1 MAVKYLILGNSSAAC
16 AAVDAIR
23 ENDPDGSITM
33 CSPEPYNA
41 YGTPLVSYVV
51 KGTSTLETAYIR
63 KEEWYQRH
71 NITRLFGP
79 GKAGVKL
86 DAAAHVVTLEDGTQ
100 IEYEKCLVAT
110 GSVPFTPP
118 FKGLPENA
126 LNRFTFL
133 TMDKALGVNAYIAK
147 LKEEKGAD
155 YPVKAVVIGG
165 GLIGGKAA
173 EGLAYRCD
181 SVTVL
186 EFAPRMLQAVL
197 DEKGSA
203 MLQDKW
209 REHGVTPMPGYTTEL
224 IYTNND
230 GTLVTGCNLV
240 QVKYGDDGKPYTEQV
255 GSLECDILIT
265 AVGVRPNSAI
275 LVEAGAE
282 QGRGI
287 ICDKHMATSLPDVYA
302 AGDLTS
308 VHNTLTGGEAPLA
321 LWPNANA
328 QGRVAGC
335 AMSGDMEHTY
345 NGSFAINAV
354 GFFDDVSILSCGVN
368 PRDNEMDQYE
378 VKLYV
383 DEEKCQYVRFVC
395 KDDLLYGY
403 ILMNRPDGAGIYSQ
417 VIRERIP
424 LSELPAD
431 VFERPIQELDLP
443 MYFRKRNMR
452 KGFDGGEA

>member
-1 MAVKYLILGNSSAAC
+1 MAIKYLILGNSSAAC

-23 ENDPDGSITM
+23 ELDAQGSITM
-33 CSPEPYNA
+33 VSPEPYNA

-51 KGTSTLETAYIR
+51 KGSSTLESAYIR
-63 KEEWYQRH
+63 TEEWYGRQG
-71 NITRLFGP
+71 ITRVFGP
-79 GKAGVKL
+79 GKGAVKL
-86 DAAAHVVTLEDGTQ
+86 DAAAHTVTLEDGTQ
-100 IEYEKCLVAT
+100 LEYEKCLVAT

-126 LNRFTFL
+126 VNRFTFL
-133 TMDKALGVNAYIAK
+133 TMEKALAVNDYIAQ
-147 LKEEKGAD
+147 LKAEKGAD

-173 EGLAYRCD
+173 EGLAYQCD

-197 DEKGSA
+197 DAAGSEI
-203 MLQDKW
+203 LHEKW
-209 REHGVTPMPGYTTEL
+209 REHGITPLPGYTTEV
-224 IYTNND
+224 IYTNSD
-230 GTLVTGCNLV
+230 GTKVTGCNLV
-240 QVKYGDDGKPYTEQV
+240 EVKYDDEGKPYTEQV
-255 GSLECDILIT
+255 GALECDLLIT
-265 AVGVRPNSAI
+265 AVGVRPNSGI

-287 ICDKHMATSLPDVYA
+287 LCDPHMATSLPDVYA

-308 VHNTLTGGEAPLA
+308 VHNTLTGAEAPLA

-328 QGRVAGC
+328 QGHIAGL
-335 AMSGDMEHTY
+335 AMAGDEEHTY

-368 PRDNEMDQYE
+368 PRDHELPDYD
-378 VKLYV
+378 VHLYV
-383 DEEKCQYVRFVC
+383 DGDQYVRFVS
-395 KDDLLYGY
+395 KDDRLYGY
-403 ILMNRPDGAGIYSQ
+403 ILMNRPEGAGIYSQ
-417 VIRERIP
+417 VIREGIP
-424 LSELPAD
+424 LHELPD
-431 VFERPIQELDLP
+431 DIFERPIRELDLP

-452 KGFDGGEA
+452 KGFDGRAD

>member
-1 MAVKYLILGNSSAAC
+1 
-16 AAVDAIR
+16 
-23 ENDPDGSITM
+23 
-33 CSPEPYNA
+33 
-41 YGTPLVSYVV
+41 
-51 KGTSTLETAYIR
+51 
-63 KEEWYQRH
+63 
-71 NITRLFGP
+71 
-79 GKAGVKL
+79 
-86 DAAAHVVTLEDGTQ
+86 
-100 IEYEKCLVAT
+100 
-110 GSVPFTPP
+110 
-118 FKGLPENA
+118 
-126 LNRFTFL
+126 
-133 TMDKALGVNAYIAK
+133 
-147 LKEEKGAD
+147 
-155 YPVKAVVIGG
+155 
-165 GLIGGKAA
+165 
-173 EGLAYRCD
+173 
-181 SVTVL
+181 
-186 EFAPRMLQAVL
+186 
-197 DEKGSA
+197 
-203 MLQDKW
+203 
-209 REHGVTPMPGYTTEL
+209 
-224 IYTNND
+224 
-230 GTLVTGCNLV
+230 
-240 QVKYGDDGKPYTEQV
+240 
-255 GSLECDILIT
+255 
-265 AVGVRPNSAI
+265 
-275 LVEAGAE
+275 
-282 QGRGI
+282 
-287 ICDKHMATSLPDVYA
+287 MATSLPDVYA

-395 KDDLLYGY
+395 KDGLLYGY